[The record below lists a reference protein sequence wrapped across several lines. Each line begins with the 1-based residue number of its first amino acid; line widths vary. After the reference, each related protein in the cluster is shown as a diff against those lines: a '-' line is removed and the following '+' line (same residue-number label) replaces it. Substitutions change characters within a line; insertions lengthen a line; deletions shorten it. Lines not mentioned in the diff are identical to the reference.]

1 MSAKKDVPTVRLF
14 KNKLENVQGP
24 VKRWG
29 VCKFVFA
36 DLYECMSGSVFYMR
50 YIALWWFLNTPK
62 PAGLGGKDG
71 VLTVS
76 PAVGGL
82 ERLPARQH

>member
-1 MSAKKDVPTVRLF
+1 MHVWECILYAVYCTV
-14 KNKLENVQGP
+14 V
-24 VKRWG
+24 
-29 VCKFVFA
+29 
-36 DLYECMSGSVFYMR
+36 D
-50 YIALWWFLNTPK
+50 LNTPK